1 MLFNLYKKELN
12 KFKKGTI
19 LFLGLVLIINIFFF
33 YKTYNGWAI
42 ESGFLINMFLLPLTF
57 FIPLI
62 LSESKLISQEFKDNT
77 IYLSMMLPVSSE
89 KIFLSKFLAVIT
101 QYIVSSLSIV
111 IITSIQFMIFM
122 NRTSSIKVQEVQQ
135 LFDIRVFSMAT
146 SLYVFSIV
154 GLLYLVSAIFLSSII
169 GKTFKKYSKLI
180 SFASVLAILYVGGK
194 IIGFMM
200 DGLDKI
206 GLTFNNI
213 VINYNMEKFMGALND
228 VGSGLFVTSA
238 IILFVTAII
247 YFATCKIYDKKIEI

>member
-19 LFLGLVLIINIFFF
+19 LFLGLVLIINIFFL
-33 YKTYNGWAI
+33 YKTYNGWSL
-42 ESGFLINMFLLPLTF
+42 ESGFLINTFLLPLTF

-62 LSESKLISQEFKDNT
+62 LSESKLIGQEFKDNT
-77 IYLSMMLPVSSE
+77 IYLSMTLPVSSE

-101 QYIVSSLSIV
+101 QYIVYSLSV
-111 IITSIQFMIFM
+111 IILMSIQFMIFL
-122 NRTSSIKVQEVQQ
+122 NRTPYIQEIKQ

-146 SLYVFSIV
+146 SLYIFSIV
-154 GLLYLVSAIFLSSII
+154 GLLYLVSAVFLSSII
-169 GKTFKKYSKLI
+169 GKTFKRYSKLI

-228 VGSGLFVTSA
+228 VGSGLLMTSA

-247 YFATCKIYDKKIEI
+247 YFMTCKIYDKKIEI

>member
-33 YKTYNGWAI
+33 YKTYNGWSL
-42 ESGFLINMFLLPLTF
+42 ESGFLINTFLLPLTF

-62 LSESKLISQEFKDNT
+62 LSESKLIGQEFKDNT
-77 IYLSMMLPVSSE
+77 IYLSMTLPVSSE
-89 KIFLSKFLAVIT
+89 KIFLSKLLAVIT
-101 QYIVSSLSIV
+101 QYVVYSLSVV
-111 IITSIQFMIFM
+111 IITSIQFMIFL
-122 NRTSSIKVQEVQQ
+122 NRTPYIQEIKQF
-135 LFDIRVFSMAT
+135 FDIRVFSMGT
-146 SLYVFSIV
+146 SLYIFSIV
-154 GLLYLVSAIFLSSII
+154 GLSYLVSAVFLSSII
-169 GKTFKKYSKLI
+169 GKTFKRYSKLI
-180 SFASVLAILYVGGK
+180 SFGSVLAILYVGGK

-200 DGLDKI
+200 DGLDKL

-228 VGSGLFVTSA
+228 VGSGLLMTSA

-247 YFATCKIYDKKIEI
+247 YFMTCRIYDKKIEI

>member
-33 YKTYNGWAI
+33 YKTYNGWSL
-42 ESGFLINMFLLPLTF
+42 ESGFLINTFLIPLTF

-62 LSESKLISQEFKDNT
+62 LAESKLISQEFKDNT
-77 IYLSMMLPVSSE
+77 IYLSMSLPVSSE

-101 QYIVSSLSIV
+101 QYIVYSISV
-111 IITSIQFMIFM
+111 IILMSIQFMIFL
-122 NRTSSIKVQEVQQ
+122 NRTPYIQEIKQ

-146 SLYVFSIV
+146 SLYIFSIV
-154 GLLYLVSAIFLSSII
+154 GLLYLVSAVFLSSII

-200 DGLDKI
+200 AGLDKL

-213 VINYNMEKFMGALND
+213 VINYNMEKLMGALND
-228 VGSGLFVTSA
+228 IGSGLFMTSA
-238 IILFVTAII
+238 IILFVTVII
-247 YFATCKIYDKKIEI
+247 YFMTCKIYDKKIEI